1 MTTQAKRIENRIK
14 KLVKQNMTV
23 DNIVTTL
30 AIETGNSDRV
40 AIRDYVTQFLE
51 KMAQE
56 AGFSGPL
63 RELSDDTLIYQLKMR
78 DKGQQEMIPGLA
90 KDCVPDFKEALL
102 RARGIL
108 K

>member
-14 KLVKQNMTV
+14 KLITQNMTV

-51 KMAQE
+51 KMVE
-56 AGFSGPL
+56 VGDP
-63 RELSDDTLIYQLKMR
+63 D
-78 DKGQQEMIPGLA
+78 A
-90 KDCVPDFKEALL
+90 KKLL
-102 RARGIL
+102 YPHG
-108 K
+108 

>member
-51 KMAQE
+51 KMTE
-56 AGFSGPL
+56 VGDP
-63 RELSDDTLIYQLKMR
+63 D
-78 DKGQQEMIPGLA
+78 A
-90 KDCVPDFKEALL
+90 KKLL
-102 RARGIL
+102 YPHG
-108 K
+108 

>member
-1 MTTQAKRIENRIK
+1 MITQAKRIENRIK

-51 KMAQE
+51 KMAE
-56 AGFSGPL
+56 VG
-63 RELSDDTLIYQLKMR
+63 D
-78 DKGQQEMIPGLA
+78 PGA
-90 KDCVPDFKEALL
+90 KKLL
-102 RARGIL
+102 YPHG
-108 K
+108 